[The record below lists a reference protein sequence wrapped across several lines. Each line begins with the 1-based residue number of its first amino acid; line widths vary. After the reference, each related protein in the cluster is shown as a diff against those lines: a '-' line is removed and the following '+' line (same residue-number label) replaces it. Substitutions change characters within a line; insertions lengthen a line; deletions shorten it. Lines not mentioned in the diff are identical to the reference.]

1 MQKHIENVQEFMKKA
16 GQNVPE
22 SLTVPD
28 EQTRLLRAKLVM
40 EEALEM
46 CAALGV
52 GINPKYDG
60 DYIESTSDLYFYIK
74 DGVNLTE
81 IADAAVDLLWV
92 GVTGPMIDIGCVDKL
107 QECIKAVDENN
118 LEKFKSGHKCPE
130 TGKWIKNKNHPK
142 VDLEKIIYEKKLS

>member
-107 QECIKAVDENN
+107 QECVQEVDRSN
-118 LEKFKSGHKCPE
+118 LSKFIDGHRCPDS
-130 TGKWIKNKNHPK
+130 GKWIKGRSYSPANIEGILNS
-142 VDLEKIIYEKKLS
+142 EI